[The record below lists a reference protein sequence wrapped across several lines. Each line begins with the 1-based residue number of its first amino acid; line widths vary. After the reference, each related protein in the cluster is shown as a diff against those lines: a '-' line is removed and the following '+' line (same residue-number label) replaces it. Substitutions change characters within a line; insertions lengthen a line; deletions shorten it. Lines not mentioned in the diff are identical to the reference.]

1 MSKNQGDL
9 GPTIYSISNLISQFN
24 KNDFADFKNQE
35 KSYFRESGF
44 DQFDNTLCFEPGSLL
59 VFASVPAMGKK
70 ALSFSI
76 IDKMTIQNAFK
87 VRYFSN
93 GELADDVF
101 KRYILTHTEKSTSTI
116 QKELKDP
123 QKSMEFLLTIKEL
136 MSKKLI
142 IDDEKFQD
150 YTELVERIRH
160 DQLTHKSTIYFID
173 SILQL
178 GTCGKSK
185 REMNHC
191 LKVLK
196 QLAVEFNCVIVVLS
210 HIDRTIEKR
219 KKRIPKLSDLTSFG
233 AFDRYADFIGFL
245 HRPEYYGFLN
255 TKKGKST
262 GGKMTIFIKR
272 LGGRKHNTKF
282 RFNMFC
288 EIYKVKEIDWRN
300 ESN

>member
-24 KNDFADFKNQE
+24 KNDFADFKEQE
-35 KSYFRESGF
+35 KIRYRETGF
-44 DQFDNTLCFEPGSLL
+44 NQFDSYCCFEPGNLL
-59 VFASVPAMGKK
+59 VFASAPAMGKK
-70 ALSFSI
+70 ALCFSI
-76 IDKMTIQNAFK
+76 IDKMTIENAFK

-93 GELADDVF
+93 GELANDVF
-101 KRYILTHTEKSTSTI
+101 ERFILTHTEKSISTI
-116 QKELKDP
+116 HKELKDP
-123 QKSMEFLLTIKEL
+123 QKSMEFLLTMKDL

-142 IDDEKFQD
+142 IDDDKFD
-150 YTELVERIRH
+150 EYTELAERIRH
-160 DQLTHKSTIYFID
+160 DQLTQKSTIFFID
-173 SILQL
+173 NIQQL
-178 GTCGKSK
+178 GNCGKAK

-262 GGKMTIFIKR
+262 AGKLTIFIKQ
-272 LGGRKHNTKF
+272 LGGRKRNTKF

>member
-9 GPTIYSISNLISQFN
+9 GPTIYSISNLISLFN
-24 KNDFADFKNQE
+24 KNDFADFKEQANIR
-35 KSYFRESGF
+35 YRESGF
-44 DQFDNTLCFEPGSLL
+44 NQFDSYFCFEPSNLV
-59 VFASVPAMGKK
+59 VFASAPAMGKK

-76 IDKMTIQNAFK
+76 IDKMTIENAFK
-87 VRYFSN
+87 VRYFAN
-93 GELADDVF
+93 GELAMDVF
-101 KRYILTHTEKSTSTI
+101 ERFVMTHTEKSISTI
-116 QKELKDP
+116 HKELKDP
-123 QKSMEFLLTIKEL
+123 HKSMEFLLTIKEL

-150 YTELVERIRH
+150 YTELAERIRH
-160 DQLTHKSTIYFID
+160 DQLTQKSTIFFID
-173 SILQL
+173 NIQQL
-178 GTCGKSK
+178 GNCGKSK

-196 QLAVEFNCVIVVLS
+196 QLAVEFNCVIVLLS
-210 HIDRTIEKR
+210 QIARTIEKR
-219 KKRIPKLSDLTSFG
+219 KNRIPKLSDLTSFG

-245 HRPEYYGFLN
+245 HRPEYYGFIE

-262 GGKMTIFIKR
+262 MGKMTIFIKS
-272 LGGRKHNTKF
+272 LGGRKRNIKF
-282 RFNMFC
+282 RFRMHC